1 MGEVKYNQHAPICS
15 GSQQVSVRAVMCRGN
30 ENRGID
36 EQIHYREEG
45 CSLASASKKRCRER
59 VIRRLATLSSI
70 ANRTVSPSVS
80 AFKSRCS
87 SFTLRRSTITS
98 FCAIDLFAAF
108 PMDANPFSS
117 FSMIRTSLV
126 KVKHQMIG
134 QGTGIFFR
142 GFPNPYPSNRGSQ
155 GLSNRKGWRPRRDL
169 NPCYRRERPVSWAG
183 LDDGDAVMS
192 RAGFEPATL
201 CLKGRCSTA

>member
-1 MGEVKYNQHAPICS
+1 MLRDHNLARPSQIEMKNAKSTARFLTSKSGIQLHGDHRADKQHTSTCS
-15 GSQQVSVRAVMCRGN
+15 GAKKVSVRAVMCRGN

-70 ANRTVSPSVS
+70 ANRTASPSVS

-108 PMDANPFSS
+108 PMDTNPFSS

-126 KVKHQMIG
+126 KVKHQMTG
-134 QGTGIFFR
+134 QGVGISFR
-142 GFPNPYPSNRGSQ
+142 GISESLRLKSRFPGS
-155 GLSNRKGWRPRRDL
+155 
-169 NPCYRRERPVSWAG
+169 
-183 LDDGDAVMS
+183 
-192 RAGFEPATL
+192 
-201 CLKGRCSTA
+201 